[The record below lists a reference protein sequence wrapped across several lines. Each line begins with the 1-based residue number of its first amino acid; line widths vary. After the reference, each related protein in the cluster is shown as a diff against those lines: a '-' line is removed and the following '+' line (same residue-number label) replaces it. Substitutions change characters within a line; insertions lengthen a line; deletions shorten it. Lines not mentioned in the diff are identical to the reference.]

1 MSEHDLSTILREHL
15 TDEPPVGVTSGDA
28 IRRGR
33 RQGHRRLALVGG
45 AAAAVL
51 AVAVAVLP
59 GLVDGDEPGRARDAA
74 SAPPEGVAIPG
85 ALESLAATKVEPY
98 VGALGAPTWDVV
110 DVEGRPVAPDA
121 AEAQFFELGYEPA
134 GSALVQLH
142 VAGYAPEEFDL
153 YSFGSTCAD
162 SEQDGMAVS
171 CEQETLADG
180 STIIT
185 SVAPYTDVTNTTKR
199 LITVAQ
205 ARKHPEKV
213 LWARS
218 FSISTRDGVTAGV
231 SELVRAD
238 SADTAT
244 WLVPV
249 EVLREIATDADLLNP
264 DAVAHARFPEI
275 TGG

>member
-28 IRRGR
+28 IRTGR

-45 AAAAVL
+45 ATAAVL

-59 GLVDGDEPGRARDAA
+59 GLVDGDQPGQARDAA

-110 DVEGRPVAPDA
+110 DVEGQAVDPAD
-121 AEAQFFELGYEPA
+121 AEAQFFELGYEPV
-134 GSALVQLH
+134 GSAMVQLH

-153 YSFGSTCAD
+153 YSFDTTC
-162 SEQDGMAVS
+162 EHNTQDGFSVS
-171 CEQETLADG
+171 CVQETLADG
-180 STIIT
+180 STIIS

-199 LITVAQ
+199 LVKVTK
-205 ARKHPEKV
+205 ARKHPENV

-218 FSISTRDGVTAGV
+218 FSISTRDGVTAGI
-231 SELVRAD
+231 SEFVRAE
-238 SADTAT
+238 SPETAA
-244 WLVPV
+244 WLVPA
-249 EVLREIATDADLLNP
+249 EVLREIATDADLLDP
-264 DAVAHARFPEI
+264 DAVAHVPFPEV

>member
-1 MSEHDLSTILREHL
+1 M
-15 TDEPPVGVTSGDA
+15 
-28 IRRGR
+28 
-33 RQGHRRLALVGG
+33 
-45 AAAAVL
+45 
-51 AVAVAVLP
+51 
-59 GLVDGDEPGRARDAA
+59 
-74 SAPPEGVAIPG
+74 AIPG
-85 ALESLAATKVEPY
+85 LLESLAATELEPY

-110 DVEGRPVAPDA
+110 DVEGQPVEPAG

-162 SEQDGMAVS
+162 SEQDGMAFS

-180 STIIT
+180 STIIS

-199 LITVAQ
+199 LIRVTQ
-205 ARKHPEKV
+205 AREHPEKV

-231 SELVRAD
+231 SEFVRAE
-238 SADTAT
+238 SPETAA

-264 DAVAHARFPEI
+264 DAVAHVPFPAV

>member
-33 RQGHRRLALVGG
+33 RQGHRRLALLGG

-59 GLVDGDEPGRARDAA
+59 GLVDGEEPGQAREAA
-74 SAPPEGVAIPG
+74 SAPPEGVAIPD
-85 ALESLAATKVEPY
+85 ALESLAAARVEPY
-98 VGALGAPTWDVV
+98 VGPLGAPTWDVV
-110 DVEGRPVAPDA
+110 DVEGRAVDPTD
-121 AEAQFFELGYEPA
+121 AEAQFFELGYEPVR
-134 GSALVQLH
+134 SALVQLH

-153 YSFGSTCAD
+153 YDFGSTCAD
-162 SEQDGMAVS
+162 SEQEGFQVS

-180 STIIT
+180 STVIS

-199 LITVAQ
+199 LITVTQ
-205 ARKHPEKV
+205 ARKHPGTV

-218 FSISTRDGVTAGV
+218 LSISTRDGVTAGV
-231 SELVRAD
+231 SELVRA
-238 SADTAT
+238 SSPETAA

-249 EVLREIATDADLLNP
+249 EVLREIATDADLLDP
-264 DAVAHARFPEI
+264 AAVAHTPFPEI